1 MPIARTFFLLISSLP
16 RPPIRRVVG
25 CHVLLSVAVSLLLGL
40 LVFVS
45 WFPLPLGRLAGG
57 QHLFW
62 TILGVDLICG
72 PLLTLLVYRPTKTQ
86 LQLAVDFSCIAL
98 IQLVALVYGLHV
110 LAQAR
115 PLALVFE
122 VDRFRLVTYAD
133 IAEPDLQNLP
143 NWAQPW
149 GFGAVRT
156 VGLRE
161 AASTTERLQSFEAS
175 LAGVDAGQWPSR
187 WQDYALNRQQVLAR
201 SKPLNTLRL
210 AHPTSLHVVNEAIA
224 EAKAN
229 YQPGETEQVEQLRW
243 LPAVSR
249 NSLDWVVLLD
259 PQTLRIRTYAP
270 LDGFR

>member
-1 MPIARTFFLLISSLP
+1 MIRKTFLLHSSQL
-16 RPPIRRVVG
+16 RPSLRQVVG
-25 CHVLLSVAVSLLLGL
+25 CHVSLSVAVLLAFGL
-40 LVFVS
+40 LVFVF
-45 WFPLPLGRLAGG
+45 WFPSPLGHLAGG
-57 QHLFW
+57 QQLFW
-62 TILGVDLICG
+62 IILGVDLVCG
-72 PLLTLLVYRPTKTQ
+72 PLLTLLLYRTDKTR
-86 LQLAVDFSCIAL
+86 LALAVDFSFIAL
-98 IQLVALVYGLHV
+98 LQFTALGYGLHT

-149 GFGAVRT
+149 SFGAVRT

-161 AASTTERLQSFEAS
+161 AASTTERLQSFGAS

-187 WQDYALNRQQVLAR
+187 WQDYALNRQQVLER
-201 SKPLNTLRL
+201 SKSLEALRL
-210 AHPTSLHVVNEAIA
+210 AHPTALDIVNKAVAEAIA
-224 EAKAN
+224 N
-229 YQPGETEQVEQLRW
+229 RRPGETGQVEQLRW

-249 NSLDWVVLLD
+249 TTLDWVVLLD
-259 PQTLRIRTYAP
+259 PQTLRIRAYAP